1 MYAVN
6 RPHSP
11 HLPPPESTPVS
22 PRVPN
27 VPRVRRRPRSQVVP
41 HRAIALETTV
51 KLALNIGVSALAIT
65 ALVHLIPQ
73 EFSQQAKLQELQVAS
88 KASRDRLRVL
98 QDNFQQHF
106 DPAMSRAI
114 MAEQTNRVDPREKTI
129 VLQRPSSSSLS
140 YQLNNFN
147 DLAKQKVERPAIG
160 Y

>member
-11 HLPPPESTPVS
+11 HPPQPQSTPVS
-22 PRVPN
+22 PRVPTA
-27 VPRVRRRPRSQVVP
+27 PRSRRRFRSQVVP
-41 HRAIALETTV
+41 HRVIALETTA
-51 KLALNIGVSALAIT
+51 KLVFNMAISAVAIT
-65 ALVHLIPQ
+65 ALVHLVPQ
-73 EFSQQAKLQELQVAS
+73 EFSQQAKLQELQVTS
-88 KASRDRLRVL
+88 KASRDRLRVV

-129 VLQRPSSSSLS
+129 VLQRPSSSTLS

-147 DLAKQKVERPAIG
+147 DLAQQKVERSPIG